1 MYQNYD
7 RAVSK
12 VIEYLTRN
20 DYTSSI
26 IYTHKRCFRL
36 FKEYIEKKE
45 AGYSNELVVQCLK
58 KKQL

>member
-1 MYQNYD
+1 MYQDYD
-7 RAVSK
+7 RAVGK
-12 VIEYLTRN
+12 VIENLTQN

-26 IYTHKRCFRL
+26 VYTHKRCFRL